1 MYHLAAVHCQPTL
14 RVVGALGDCVNWSCL
29 LCVDRSLEC
38 SGSEGHMPMYVVVL
52 VDA

>member
-1 MYHLAAVHCQPTL
+1 MYHLDEVKGQPIL
-14 RVVGALGDCVNWSCL
+14 RVVGDCVNWSCL